1 MWTIFPC
8 AFIIIL
14 HLVRTTYLFNL
25 ASWKLVLF
33 GIFFPSDLLQDIS
46 WGQVLFTCPLRPSFT
61 SLLGLVTIMSPL
73 ASVLRCIY
81 WSEPANYSLSLRLS
95 FLVTMSFF
103 SKSVRLFLFCK
114 DVCLHPH
121 LDSTGSDA
129 LGLSFSF
136 TSLSMSISSFFPV
149 AGNGII
155 SSFFRSECRCIVCTY
170 PIFCLHPSVLA
181 CVSCLVIAPSAAM
194 IIGCGRLFKFLFS
207 LDLCLGM
214 GLRVTGHFCV

>member
-25 ASWKLVLF
+25 ASWKLALF
-33 GIFFPSDLLQDIS
+33 GIFFDDLPLDILEGRCHWPPS
-46 WGQVLFTCPLRPSFT
+46 WTWCV
-61 SLLGLVTIMSPL
+61 MSPL

-149 AGNGII
+149 AGNGIM
-155 SSFFRSECRCIVCTY
+155 SSFFRSECCCIVCTY

>member
-1 MWTIFPC
+1 MWNIFPC
-8 AFIIIL
+8 AFIIL
-14 HLVRTTYLFNL
+14 HLVSKIYLLNL
-25 ASWKLVLF
+25 ACWNWALF
-33 GIFFPSDLLQDIS
+33 EI
-46 WGQVLFTCPLRPSFT
+46 LFWWFTPGHFLRAGVIYSP
-61 SLLGLVTIMSPL
+61 LGLVTIMSPL